1 MENTTTDMLQLILDT
16 SKLSKDFH
24 IYEPDPEAIGH
35 NDVINDWHIE
45 RIRRLNVTA
54 EYLIA
59 SLQRLQFFGNALSE
73 LEKTPSKED
82 NYDALVINHRAACR
96 EVCINIDIY
105 IESIASFCRYYFFM
119 DKKATDETE
128 VWYKTFEHYKQIKG
142 WEYIEKFLS
151 ACKLMF
157 KNKDTKFVINIRN
170 KETHNESPLELITYK
185 FEGALPIPVPTAYVI
200 SNQTLHNKIVTVIK
214 LLISVVTSLQ
224 EILSNISPSDI
235 CRYLSPQD
243 GCLENILKL
252 EDRYKEERKYVK
264 QFQCK

>member
-1 MENTTTDMLQLILDT
+1 MENTTADMLQLILDT

-45 RIRRLNVTA
+45 RIRRLNATA

-59 SLQRLQFFGNALSE
+59 SLQRLQVFGESLSK
-73 LEKTPSKED
+73 LGTPPSKED

-119 DKKATDETE
+119 DKNATKETE

-142 WEYIEKFLS
+142 WEHIEKFLS

-157 KNKDTKFVINIRN
+157 KNKDTKFIINIRN

-185 FEGALPIPVPTAYVI
+185 FEGASPVPIPTEYVI
-200 SNQTLHNKIVTVIK
+200 SNQALHNKAVAVIK
-214 LLISVVTSLQ
+214 LLVSVVASLQ
-224 EILSNISPSDI
+224 EILNNISPADI
-235 CRYLSPQD
+235 RRYLSPQD
-243 GCLENILKL
+243 GCLKNILKL

-264 QFQCK
+264 QFQSQ